1 MISVLLAD
9 DNKYALQHFAHLV
22 DWEALGFSLAGTA
35 VDGNEAWEVF
45 QEIRPQVVITD
56 VQMPG
61 LDGKELA
68 KLIKKAAPETIVIFL
83 SSYDVFDYARAA
95 VDLSVYEY
103 ILKHELDRETLT
115 DRLAQIR
122 SQLEEKDARKHRL
135 IRGYLAASFGM
146 PFEDP
151 AQAAFE
157 DQYLADK
164 AREAGALSK
173 VIIEVGYLNDEEI
186 ATVTRICCE
195 CGADYVKTATGSAGL
210 PDVHDVEVIRENLSG
225 NTKMKLSG
233 VPRQFVLSAC
243 LRMIEMGVELIG
255 TRSSCKIVDEYAK
268 YLEEQ
273 GK

>member
-1 MISVLLAD
+1 MIKKEDLTVERFAKCFDMAVLAPDTQEEAIRQACRDARAHNLAAMYTTPCWT
-9 DNKYALQHFAHLV
+9 KVVA
-22 DWEALGFSLAGTA
+22 EELAGSDVNVGVALSFPYGTLTTA
-35 VDGNEAWEVF
+35 MKKAEIDDAIANGGNALDM
-45 QEIRPQVVITD
+45 VINI
-56 VQMPG
+56 G
-61 LDGKELA
+61 ALKDGK
-68 KLIKKAAPETIVIFL
+68 
-83 SSYDVFDYARAA
+83 
-95 VDLSVYEY
+95 
-103 ILKHELDRETLT
+103 LD
-115 DRLAQIR
+115 
-122 SQLEEKDARKHRL
+122 L
-135 IRGYLAASFGM
+135 IR
-146 PFEDP
+146 E
-151 AQAAFE
+151 E
-157 DQYLADK
+157 VQYLADK

-186 ATVTRICCE
+186 AAVTRICCE

-225 NTKMKLSG
+225 HTKMKLSG